1 MPSAFWQAASSCI
14 VPMTLISFIDTRPP
28 ACTGVERTPMW
39 TTVSTPAAAMTLP
52 MIGLR
57 MSARTNSAPPMSSPR
72 RHDVDADDAV
82 DVGVVGQDLRHPAAQ
97 VPGDTGHEHDTSH
110 THLPGARVLLRSCPT
125 VNASGR
131 GP

>member
-28 ACTGVERTPMW
+28 ACTGVESTPMW

-57 MSARTNSAPPMSSPR
+57 MSARTNSAPPMSERGGTMSTPTTRSIPGSWDRIRAMRLPR
-72 RHDVDADDAV
+72 WRETPVTSTTRDT
-82 DVGVVGQDLRHPAAQ
+82 RP
-97 VPGDTGHEHDTSH
+97 PG
-110 THLPGARVLLRSCPT
+110 
-125 VNASGR
+125 
-131 GP
+131 